1 MVSFYFLGGHFMV
14 KIKVYSVDS
23 LSKPGQIR
31 QVIRE
36 FEDEARLIP
45 TEITKPIFIGWR
57 AEERARNG
65 ELLNFFVTFGK
76 FNDEYVGNILK
87 TFVDDESGYV
97 DLITHTEIA
106 GSDPMFKIASSK
118 ASISSGVWRLTHL
131 ALINPYI
138 PLKEREIGYPFQETI
153 KHVPEYVFQRGTY
166 GFFNGSFTELAH
178 TPEKLPEKAL
188 RNKGIQLL
196 LDVIGQPELQLSF
209 FEDLQIPLISTFD
222 RDYVDLYEIWKES
235 VKTHRRFRN
244 WVEKQLEKHPDKV
257 PSLLTEVLDKGSLKH
272 LDKMGVSQD
281 IIKALNNPKHELTLE
296 EFVELLSPRQQNQIV
311 EYLHLRDETKFDSR
325 SKTAKLVNKE
335 SIMEIPCV
343 IYSLQQC
350 GVSEE
355 ILEEIKQSNKI
366 YGSAIKMK
374 PLVEILSKH
383 HIQLIVHRLKKCK
396 KQVEGRIT
404 DVKKYPRSINGMWT
418 TIEVDQFEN
427 HMFIRKSYYSPRAKK
442 EVSALLALIYGFK
455 YGLLRRFNA
464 YEFYKWYHN
473 YSLDP
478 MIKFDLARF
487 WEEVNPAKFSPTFR
501 RLNKPRPKPIPDA
514 VYYADF
520 ESTTNEDRHIPYMV
534 HCIGPNLDQT
544 FVGEDCA
551 YQLLAAINSITGL
564 VPKKDPKTGEE
575 KMAPP
580 LVRLYF
586 HNLKYDYT
594 FIRGYLRDIEECTKG
609 AVLYSALGN
618 FTSGNPPKKSRFDF
632 WDTLPIMRCKLSKA
646 AENYIGGERAKEFQ
660 KEACPYAFYTR
671 DNFKLYENG
680 WVSRSIF
687 ESGFGSEKEIAIFR
701 EILPK
706 LDESIYNKETDEIE
720 YMKYS
725 AFYCRQDVVIMKE
738 AFENIREL
746 FLGEKEIPGIHG
758 KPPFKLDIFKYRT
771 ISSIAWAHFIEAA
784 YGNTFKGA
792 PDPACPGKTL
802 KENHCPAFEFSEILR
817 ILGRLTVRGGRNMN
831 ADNEPHYYCSP
842 DWNNSEYDLVDYDA
856 VSLYP
861 SAGARAWVPK
871 GIPILIKPPQGQV
884 WTQKEFLEWFDTPE
898 TKEKTKIYSD
908 GWLYVTKLHVK
919 KPRSFPLLCI
929 KNKEGLNNYENFN
942 NASVQTMVSM
952 IDLFNFIDFQ
962 DGEFEWQGGIVWEDG
977 RDYSCQNVFQE
988 LNEFRKKNH
997 NLKDE
1002 QGNPIPDHP
1011 IANLSKL
1018 VSNSIYGKTNQKIQN
1033 FETLI
1038 IDTIGW
1044 RKDNVV
1050 TKTFSETNQWQEFF
1064 NANAYRMIDFEPLA
1078 GNKDHIKV
1086 RVYKTDKSF
1095 ALIPLAVNI
1104 LAMSKRI
1111 IGPVIMLGEEVADE
1125 LKTPR
1130 PFYTDTD
1137 SVHIVRKT
1145 LPLLKERFEAR
1156 FGYPLDG
1163 PNLGQ
1168 FHIDFDAPENFLKE
1182 DKEKGIPKE
1191 KVRGAVEAY
1200 FCAKKVYADR
1210 LVGDRGSIGFHMRMK
1225 GIVSSLVKWEDYV
1238 KFFNNEPV
1246 TYELALG
1253 KLLFEYENGQ
1263 VCTKTSM
1270 IRTVMSRECRRR
1282 LKEAEKS
1289 KKRPREEASEEPLI
1303 EIIDESTE
1311 PDVVIEDNIEVAT
1324 KRQKI

>member
-1 MVSFYFLGGHFMV
+1 MT

-36 FEDEARLIP
+36 FEEEAALIP

-76 FNDEYVGNILK
+76 FIDEYVDNILK
-87 TFVDDESGYV
+87 TFVDNESSYV
-97 DLITHTEIA
+97 DLIAHTELA
-106 GSDPMFKIASSK
+106 GSDPMFKIASSR
-118 ASISSGVWRLTHL
+118 ASITSGVWRLTHL

-138 PLKEREIGYPFQETI
+138 PVKDREIGYPFQETI
-153 KHVPEYVFQRGTY
+153 KHVPEYTPQHGTY
-166 GFFNGSFTELAH
+166 GFFNGAFTELAKNPTH
-178 TPEKLPEKAL
+178 LPQEAL
-188 RNKGIQLL
+188 RNKGICLL
-196 LDVIGQPELQLSF
+196 LDLIESPELQKAF
-209 FEDLQIPLISTFD
+209 YNDLQIPLISTLDNTFEKLYD
-222 RDYVDLYEIWKES
+222 AYIASCRSIERYHNYV
-235 VKTHRRFRN
+235 
-244 WVEKQLEKHPDKV
+244 EKHPEKQDIPPPKHLIHKERIQDLRDSGV
-257 PSLLTEVLDKGSLKH
+257 SENIIAKLDNFNQPLTQDEFFELLT
-272 LDKMGVSQD
+272 
-281 IIKALNNPKHELTLE
+281 PT
-296 EFVELLSPRQQNQIV
+296 QQNQLI
-311 EYLHLRDETKFDSR
+311 EYTSLKSDFKFDPR
-325 SKTAKLVNKE
+325 SKTIKLVAKQ

-355 ILEEIKQSNKI
+355 VIKEIQQSNKI
-366 YGSAIKMK
+366 FGSAIKMK
-374 PLVEILSKH
+374 PLIAILKKH
-383 HIQLIVHRLKKCK
+383 KIQLIVHRIKKTK
-396 KQVEGRIT
+396 NPVPGRNT
-404 DVKKYPRSINGMWT
+404 NVRKYPRTIDGTWTSIE
-418 TIEVDQFEN
+418 IDQFEN
-427 HMFIRKSYYSPRAKK
+427 HVFIRKSYYSKRAEG
-442 EVSALLALIYGFK
+442 EVSALLAIIYGFK

-487 WEEVNPAKFSPTFR
+487 WEEVDPATFSPTSR
-501 RLNKPRPKPIPDA
+501 QLNKQREKPIPDS
-514 VYYADF
+514 VYFADF
-520 ESTTNEDRHIPYMV
+520 ETTTNEDHHIPYMV
-534 HCIGPNLDQT
+534 HCIGPEIDET
-544 FVGEDCA
+544 FIGEDCA
-551 YQLLAAINSITGL
+551 YKMLAAINRVTGL
-564 VPKKDPKTGEE
+564 VPKIDPKTKEE
-575 KMAPP
+575 KMKPP
-580 LVRLYF
+580 LVRIYF

-594 FIRGYLRDIEECTKG
+594 FIRGQLRDIEECTKG

-646 AENYIGGERAKEFQ
+646 AENYIGGERAKKFR
-660 KEACPYAFYTR
+660 KEACPYAFYTQ
-671 DNFKLYENG
+671 DNFKAFPTG
-680 WVSRSIF
+680 WVPRATF
-687 ESGFGSEKEIAIFR
+687 ESGFGSEKELDLFR
-701 EILPK
+701 EILPS
-706 LDESIYNKETDEIE
+706 LGEEIYNAETDEVE

-758 KPPFKLDIFKYRT
+758 RPPFKLDIYKYRT

-784 YGNTFKGA
+784 YGDTFKDRIDATGN
-792 PDPACPGKTL
+792 KN
-802 KENHCPAFEFSEILR
+802 KENCCPVNEFSEILR

-831 ADNEPHYYCSP
+831 ADNEPHHYCSP
-842 DWNNSEYDLVDYDA
+842 DWNNPDYDLIDYDA

-861 SAGARAWVPK
+861 SAGARAWVPI
-871 GIPILIKPPQGQV
+871 GDPILIKPPQGQV
-884 WTQKEFLEWFDTPE
+884 WTQKEFLDWFDNPE
-898 TKEKTKIYSD
+898 AHELKKTYSD
-908 GWLYVTKLHVK
+908 GWLYVTKLHAK
-919 KPRSFPLLCI
+919 KHRSFPLICI
-929 KNKEGLNNYENFN
+929 KNKEGLNDYANFN
-942 NASVQTMVSM
+942 NEPVNTMISM

-977 RDYSCQNVFQE
+977 RDYSCRKVFE
-988 LNEFRKKNH
+988 DLNEFRKKNH

-1044 RKDNVV
+1044 RKDNIVE
-1050 TKTFSETNQWQEFF
+1050 KTFTETNQWQEFF

-1078 GNKDHIKV
+1078 GNKDHVKV

-1111 IGPVIMLGEEVADE
+1111 IGLVIMLGEEVADE
-1125 LKTPR
+1125 LNVPR

-1137 SVHIVRKT
+1137 SVHLVRKT
-1145 LPLLKERFEAR
+1145 LPLLKERFWAWA
-1156 FGYPLDG
+1156 GYELDG

-1168 FHIDFDAPENFLKE
+1168 FHIDFDAPANFKKDE
-1182 DKEKGIPKE
+1182 R
-1191 KVRGAVEAY
+1191 VRGAVESY
-1200 FCAKKVYADR
+1200 FCAKKVYADK
-1210 LVGDRGSIGFHMRMK
+1210 LIGTQGTIGFHMRMK
-1225 GIVSSLVKWEDYV
+1225 GIVSSLVKWEDYI
-1238 KFFNNEPV
+1238 KFYNNEPV

-1253 KLLFEYENGQ
+1253 KLLFEYEQGA
-1263 VCTKTSM
+1263 VCTKHSM

-1289 KKRPREEASEEPLI
+1289 KKRPREETSEEPLI

-1311 PDVVIEDNIEVAT
+1311 PDVIVEDSSDVAA